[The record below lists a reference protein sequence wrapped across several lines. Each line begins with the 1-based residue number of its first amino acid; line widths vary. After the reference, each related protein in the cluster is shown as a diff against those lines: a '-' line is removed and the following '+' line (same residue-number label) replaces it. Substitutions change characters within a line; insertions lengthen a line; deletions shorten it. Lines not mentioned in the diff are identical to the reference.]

1 MEVYQIM
8 EYRSSGE
15 CISWG
20 IYSSEKN
27 ARIYLLSMGWEND
40 NSFKIIPYE
49 LDKKLKNNSM
59 NNTKR
64 RMQNNEILSNN

>member
-27 ARIYLLSMGWEND
+27 AKIYLLSMGWEND
-40 NSFKIIPYE
+40 DSFKIIPYE
-49 LDKKLKNNSM
+49 LDKKLKSNSM
-59 NNTKR
+59 NNIKR
-64 RMQNNEILSNN
+64 SIRVNDNR